1 MRRHGASLT
10 LFFHLESVSSMKNP
24 PVGDSSQTSGVSF
37 TSEGSSVGF
46 RPVPKKRTLLL
57 SCSQLENNNQL
68 GLDVQV
74 RPAEI
79 VPAPRRRH
87 QQRSISN
94 LSGLKSTDETS
105 QEGVLNPSVGPSK
118 AGEEMSLQPL
128 CDGSQVSSNSS
139 LERER
144 TRDRSVST
152 FI

>member
-1 MRRHGASLT
+1 MHCGAFLT
-10 LFFHLESVSSMKNP
+10 LFFHLESVSSLKNP
-24 PVGDSSQTSGVSF
+24 PVGDSSQTSGGSF

-57 SCSQLENNNQL
+57 SRSQLENNNQL

-79 VPAPRRRH
+79 IPAPRRRH
-87 QQRSISN
+87 QQGSIP
-94 LSGLKSTDETS
+94 SGLKSKDETS
-105 QEGVLNPSVGPSK
+105 QEGVLNPPVQPSK
-118 AGEEMSLQPL
+118 SGEEISLQPL

-144 TRDRSVST
+144 TRDRSGST